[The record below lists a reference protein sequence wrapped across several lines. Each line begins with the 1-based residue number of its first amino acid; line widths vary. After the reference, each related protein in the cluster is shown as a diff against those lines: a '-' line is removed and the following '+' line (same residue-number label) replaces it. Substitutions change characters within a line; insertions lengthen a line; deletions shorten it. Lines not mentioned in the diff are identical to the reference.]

1 MKFNIYIG
9 HLPAM
14 PVDAESIEEVKS
26 VLIGNSK
33 KFVQDLLEEGVIKIE
48 PTESSRTKKK
58 N

>member
-1 MKFNIYIG
+1 MKFDIYIG
-9 HLPAM
+9 HLAGLS
-14 PVDAESIEEVKS
+14 VEAESVEEVKS
-26 VLIGNSK
+26 VLIDNSK

>member
-9 HLPAM
+9 HLEGLS
-14 PVDAESIEEVKS
+14 VDSESVEEVKS

>member
-9 HLPAM
+9 HLSAM
-14 PVDAESIEEVKS
+14 PVDAESVEEVKS